1 MSKEKQFYRAS
12 EVKDKVTSKRHE
24 TFKRGTLSGFHTL
37 DEIISFKPKSTTL
50 IFSHPHV
57 GKSVLTLDV
66 LTSIAEREPDAKIA
80 CFSPEFRT
88 REELIMAVIQQ
99 KIGKTMYGEY
109 AQEISDGEFLE
120 SIDWVDKFFIFL
132 ERPKKTK
139 EVSTTGLTI
148 TDIFRLCREAEQEYG
163 VKITMLYVDPMNYIF
178 RSKEEEKMA
187 IQDYVLY
194 LHDTTAEFSIALDV
208 HTIIVAHC
216 RDVEMLTDKET
227 GVKYYDIPYAS
238 EVMGGQS
245 NYRGANQMIALWKVP
260 SGMIDKST
268 GMPYPD
274 DAIDVICRKA
284 KPMGSGK
291 LGTRRL
297 YFNKSTHKLE
307 EEIGGVRYSANQY
320 YKVLNPIAEATP
332 SALQPSKT
340 YTDIF

>member
-1 MSKEKQFYRAS
+1 MNKEKQFYRAN
-12 EVKDKVTSKRHE
+12 EVKDKVTDKRHE
-24 TFKRGTLSGFHTL
+24 TFKRGLGTGFHTL

-57 GKSVLTLDV
+57 GKSVLTLDI

-99 KIGKTMYGEY
+99 KIGKTLYGEY
-109 AQEISDGEFLE
+109 AQDVSDAEFLE
-120 SIDWVDKFFIFL
+120 TMDWVDKFFIFL

-148 TDIFRLCREAEQEYG
+148 ADIFRLCREAEIEYKT
-163 VKITMLYVDPMNYIF
+163 KITMLYIDPMNYIF

-187 IQDYVLY
+187 TQDYVLY

-216 RDVEMLTDKET
+216 RDVEMKEDKDT
-227 GVKYYDIPYAS
+227 GIKYYGIPYAS

-245 NYRGANQMIALWKVP
+245 NYRGCNQMIALWKVP
-260 SGMIDKST
+260 SGIIDKNT
-268 GMPYPD
+268 GLPYPD
-274 DAIDVICRKA
+274 NAIDVICVKA

-291 LGTRRL
+291 LGTKRL

-307 EEIGGVRYSANQY
+307 EEIGGVRYSANKYQA
-320 YKVLNPIAEATP
+320 LINAEPTP
-332 SALQPSKT
+332 TAMKPSSQFDK
-340 YTDIF
+340 DLF